1 MLREKFKWRTHKDE
15 STDAEHSGGSPRMS
29 GDVSVMG
36 TEQRGRVIQLEL
48 KVNRFWEE
56 SLKKAKPFEIS
67 KQVVWEAWKHVKA
80 NRGAAGVDSQSI
92 SDFESNLKDN
102 LYKIWNRMS
111 SGSYFP
117 PPVRTVAI
125 PKKTGGERYLG
136 IPTVSDRIAQM
147 VVKNYFEPL
156 VEPNFHKD
164 SYGYRPGRSAIQAVK
179 VTRERCWRY
188 SWVLEFDIKGLFD
201 NIDHD
206 LLLRAVRH
214 HTESKWILLYIE
226 RWLKVPFQ
234 KEDGTLVKRYKGTP
248 QGGVI
253 SPVLSNLFLHYVF
266 DKWMER
272 NYPEN
277 PFCRYAD
284 DAVVHCRTKAE
295 AFVLK
300 EKLDA
305 RLRECDLEL
314 HPEKTKI
321 IYCKDDDRQGN
332 YPLNSFDFLGF
343 TFRPRRSKNRW
354 GKYFVNFTPAVSN
367 KAGKAMRQK
376 ARRWKMHLRSDK
388 SLEDLSRMFGPVIR
402 GWIAYYGSFYK
413 SALYPTLSHLNRTL
427 VRWAMRKFKRL
438 KGHRRR
444 AERWLGRIAK
454 RQPWLFPHWKMG
466 IKPAAG

>member
-1 MLREKFKWRTHKDE
+1 MLREKFKWRTHKNE
-15 STDAEHSGGSPRMS
+15 STDAEHSGGSPCIS
-29 GDVSVMG
+29 DEVLVMG
-36 TEQRGRVIQLEL
+36 MERRGRVIQLEL
-48 KVNRFWEE
+48 EINQLWEE
-56 SLKKAKPFEIS
+56 SLKKAKSFEIS

-80 NRGAAGVDSQSI
+80 NKGAAGVDSVSI
-92 SDFESNLKDN
+92 VDFEINLKDN

-117 PPVRTVAI
+117 PPVRIVAI
-125 PKKTGGERYLG
+125 PKQAGGVRYLG

-147 VVKNYFEPL
+147 VVKMHFEPL
-156 VEPNFHKD
+156 VEPYFHDD
-164 SYGYRPGRSAIQAVK
+164 SYGYRPGKSAIQAVG
-179 VTRERCWRY
+179 VTRKRCWRY
-188 SWVLEFDIKGLFD
+188 NWVLEFDIKGLFD

-206 LLLRAVRH
+206 LLLKAVKH
-214 HTESKWILLYIE
+214 HTETKWILLYIE

-234 KEDGTLVKRYKGTP
+234 KEDGTLMERSKGTP

-272 NYPEN
+272 NYPQN

-284 DAVVHCRTKAE
+284 DAVAHCRTKAE
-295 AFVLK
+295 ALVLK

-305 RLRECDLEL
+305 RFRECGLEL

-321 IYCKDDDRQGN
+321 VYCKDDDRQGK
-332 YPLNSFDFLGF
+332 YPLTSFDFLGF
-343 TFRPRRSKNRW
+343 TFRPRRSKNRQ

-367 KAGKAMRQK
+367 KAGKAMKQK

-388 SLEDLSRMFGPVIR
+388 SLEDLSKMFGPVIR
-402 GWIAYYGSFYK
+402 GWIAYYSSFYK
-413 SALYPTLSHLNRTL
+413 SALYPTLRHLNRTL

-438 KGHRRR
+438 RGHRRR
-444 AERWLGRIAK
+444 AEHWLGRIAQ